1 VFRIRRVYDEV
12 LPVNRAALE
21 QVKSIMRSRFA
32 AASADEIEQLGRH
45 LHDPFLKRFRTTLSV
60 AEDGRRR
67 VLGFAV
73 LLHEPRIRFCYLD
86 WIATQVGRASGGVG
100 GALYERVRQEAAA
113 FGAKALFFECL
124 PDDPALCPQK
134 ELLAEN
140 RARMRFYERY
150 GARPIIGTAYETPY
164 KAGQTCMP
172 YLMFDGLDR
181 TERLE
186 RDFLRDVARTILERK
201 YAGSV
206 PPEYVE
212 KVVASITEDPV
223 RLREFRYL
231 RPAAAA
237 PAVTGIP
244 CEKIALVFSDRH
256 AIHQVHERG
265 YLEAPV
271 RVRSIL
277 SEIAAGPL
285 FDILPA
291 AVFPEKTLLSVHDAD
306 FVSFLRR
313 TCAEIQEDDPIYPYV
328 FPIRNK
334 ARPPKDRSVL
344 AGYFCIDTFT
354 PITRHAYAAAR
365 GAVNCTLT
373 AAQQI
378 LQGRR
383 MAYALVRPPGHH
395 AERRAFGGF
404 CYFNN
409 TAIAAQLLRQ
419 QGRVAVIDIDYHHGN
434 GQQDIFYDRPDVLTV
449 SIHGDPSF
457 AYPYFSGFRDEIGT
471 GEGAGFNLN
480 LPLPEAVDGERYRKA
495 LATAL
500 RRIAGFEPDFLVV
513 ALGLDPAKGDP
524 TGTWSLT
531 RNDFRFNGRMIGELG
546 IPVLVVQEGGYR
558 TRTLGVNARA
568 FFEGLSEAH
577 CAAGP
582 RRRRARPA
590 SSPYRIRHHV
600 EPRDPHRVRR
610 LAESTGFFS
619 RAEVNVAEELV
630 LERIAK
636 GPESGYYFVFMEV
649 NGQTAGYACYGPVPM
664 TASTFD
670 LYWIVVAPISQG
682 KGLGR
687 MILMEVE
694 RLIRQAGGTA
704 LYAETSGRSR
714 YASTRAF
721 YERMGFRTASVL
733 EDFYAPGDGKI
744 IYAKTLLSAG

>member
-1 VFRIRRVYDEV
+1 MFRIRRVYDDV

-21 QVKSIMRSRFA
+21 KVKAIMRSRFSA
-32 AASADEIEQLGRH
+32 APAAEIDQLGRH

-86 WIATQVGRASGGVG
+86 WIATQVGKASGGVG
-100 GALYERVRQEAAA
+100 GALYDRVRHEAAA
-113 FGAKALFFECL
+113 FGAQALFFECL
-124 PDDPALCPQK
+124 PDDPELCPRE
-134 ELLAEN
+134 ELLPEN
-140 RARMRFYERY
+140 RSRLRFYERY
-150 GARPIIGTAYETPY
+150 GARPIIGTAYESPY
-164 KAGQTCMP
+164 QPDQTCMP
-172 YLMFDGLDR
+172 YLVFDGLDR
-181 TERLE
+181 TERPG
-186 RDFLRDVARTILERK
+186 RDFLREVTRTILERK
-201 YAGSV
+201 YAGTV

-212 KVVASITEDPV
+212 KVVGSITEDPV

-231 RPAAAA
+231 KPTAAA
-237 PAVTGIP
+237 PALTGAP
-244 CEKIALVFSDRH
+244 CEKIALVFHDQH
-256 AIHQVHERG
+256 AIHHVHERG
-265 YLEAPV
+265 YVEAPV

-277 SEIAAGPL
+277 TEIAAGPL

-291 AVFPEKTLLSVHDAD
+291 AAFPEKAILGVHDAD

-313 TCAEIQEDDPIYPYV
+313 TCADIQEDDPIYPYV

-334 ARPPKDRSVL
+334 ARPPKDRSLL

-365 GAVNCTLT
+365 GAVNCALT
-373 AAQQI
+373 AAQEL

-409 TAIAAQLLRQ
+409 TAIAAQFLRQ
-419 QGRVAVIDIDYHHGN
+419 QGRVAIVDIDYHHGN
-434 GQQDIFYDRPDVLTV
+434 GQQDIFYERPDVLTV
-449 SIHGDPSF
+449 SIHGDPGF
-457 AYPYFSGFRDEIGT
+457 AYPYFSGFRDEIGV

-480 LPLPEAVDGERYRKA
+480 LPLPEVVDGERYRKA
-495 LATAL
+495 LTTAL
-500 RRIAGFEPDFLVV
+500 RRISGFEPDFLVV
-513 ALGLDPAKGDP
+513 ALGLDAAKGDP

-531 RNDFRFNGRMIGELG
+531 RTDFRLNGRMIGELG

-568 FFEGLSEAH
+568 FFEGLSAAH
-577 CAAGP
+577 CAASP
-582 RRRRARPA
+582 RRRPARSAPSA
-590 SSPYRIRHHV
+590 HRIRHHV
-600 EPRDPHRVRR
+600 EPRDPQRVRR

-619 RAEVNVAEELV
+619 RAEVDVAEELV
-630 LERIAK
+630 LERISK
-636 GPESGYYFVFMEV
+636 GPPSGYHFVFLDV

-664 TASTFD
+664 TASAFD
-670 LYWIVVAPISQG
+670 LYWIVVAPNSQG
-682 KGLGR
+682 KGIGR
-687 MILMEVE
+687 LILLETE
-694 RLIRQAGGTA
+694 RLIRQAGGATV
-704 LYAETSGRSR
+704 YAETSGRPQ

-721 YERMGFRTASVL
+721 YERMGFHVAAVL
-733 EDFYAPGDGKI
+733 EDFYAPGDGKVT
-744 IYAKTLLSAG
+744 YAKKM

>member
-1 VFRIRRVYDEV
+1 MFRIRRVYDEV

-21 QVKSIMRSRFA
+21 QVKAIMRSRFA
-32 AASADEIEQLGRH
+32 AVPAAEIDQLGRH

-86 WIATQVGRASGGVG
+86 WIATRVGRASGGVG

-113 FGAKALFFECL
+113 SGAQALFFECL
-124 PDDPALCPQK
+124 PDDSALCPQ
-134 ELLAEN
+134 EALLPDN
-140 RARMRFYERY
+140 RARLRFYERY

-181 TERLE
+181 TERPG
-186 RDFLRDVARTILERK
+186 RDFMRAVARTILERK
-201 YAGSV
+201 YAGAV

-231 RPAAAA
+231 TPASVA
-237 PAVTGIP
+237 PALAGTP
-244 CEKIALVFSDRH
+244 CEKIVLVFHDQH
-256 AIHQVHERG
+256 AIHHVHERG
-265 YLEAPV
+265 YVEAPA

-291 AVFPEKTLLSVHDAD
+291 AVFPEKLLLSVHDAD
-306 FVSFLRR
+306 FVNFLRR

-373 AAQQI
+373 AAQELI
-378 LQGRR
+378 HGRR

-409 TAIAAQLLRQ
+409 TAIAAQFLRR
-419 QGRVAVIDIDYHHGN
+419 QGRVAILDIDYHHGN
-434 GQQDIFYDRPDVLTV
+434 GQQEIFYDRPDVLTV

-457 AYPYFSGFRDEIGT
+457 AYPYFSGFRDEIGS

-480 LPLPEAVDGERYRKA
+480 LPLPEAIDGERYRKA

-500 RRIAGFEPDFLVV
+500 RRIANFDPDFLVV
-513 ALGLDPAKGDP
+513 ALGLDAAKGDP
-524 TGTWSLT
+524 TGTWTLT
-531 RNDFRFNGRMIGELG
+531 RTDFRHNGRMIGELG

-558 TRTLGVNARA
+558 TRTLGMNARA
-568 FFEGLSEAH
+568 FFEGLSAAH
-577 CAAGP
+577 CAAAP
-582 RRRRARPA
+582 RRRAAPPA
-590 SSPYRIRHHV
+590 VATYRLRHHV
-600 EPRDPHRVRR
+600 EPQDPQRVRR
-610 LAESTGFFS
+610 LAEATGFFS
-619 RAEVNVAEELV
+619 RAEVIVAEELV

-636 GPESGYYFVFMEV
+636 GAASGYHFVFMER
-649 NGQTAGYACYGPVPM
+649 NGQTTGYACYGPVPM
-664 TASTFD
+664 TVSAFD
-670 LYWIVVAPISQG
+670 LYWIVVAPDNQG

-694 RLIRQAGGTA
+694 RLIRQAGGAT
-704 LYAETSGRSR
+704 LYADTSGRPQ

-721 YERMGFRTASVL
+721 YERTGFRTASVL
-733 EDFYAPGDGKI
+733 EDFYAPGDSKV
-744 IYAKTLLSAG
+744 IYA

>member
-1 VFRIRRVYDEV
+1 MFRIRRVYDDV

-21 QVKSIMRSRFA
+21 QVKAIMRSRFA
-32 AASADEIEQLGRH
+32 SAPAGEIDQLGRH

-67 VLGFAV
+67 VFGFAV

-86 WIATQVGRASGGVG
+86 WIATQVGKASGGVG
-100 GALYERVRQEAAA
+100 GALYDRVRHEAAA
-113 FGAKALFFECL
+113 FGAQALFFECL
-124 PDDPALCPQK
+124 PDDPELCPRE

-140 RARMRFYERY
+140 RARLRFYERY
-150 GARPIIGTAYETPY
+150 GARPIVGTAYETSY

-181 TERLE
+181 TERPR
-186 RDFLRDVARTILERK
+186 RDFVREVARTILERK
-201 YAGSV
+201 YAGTVS
-206 PPEYVE
+206 PEYVE
-212 KVVASITEDPV
+212 KVVGSITEDPV

-231 RPAAAA
+231 KPAAVA
-237 PAVTGIP
+237 PALTGAP
-244 CEKIALVFSDRH
+244 CEKIALVFHDQH
-256 AIHQVHERG
+256 AIHHVHDRG
-265 YLEAPV
+265 YVEAPV

-277 SEIAAGPL
+277 TEIAGGAL

-291 AVFPEKTLLSVHDAD
+291 AAFPEKTLLNVHDAD

-313 TCAEIQEDDPIYPYV
+313 TCADIQEGDPIYPYV

-344 AGYFCIDTFT
+344 SGYFCIDTFT

-365 GAVNCTLT
+365 GAVNCALT
-373 AAQQI
+373 AAQE
-378 LQGRR
+378 LLDGRR

-409 TAIAAQLLRQ
+409 TAIAAQFLRQ
-419 QGRVAVIDIDYHHGN
+419 QGRVAILDIDYHHGN

-457 AYPYFSGFRDEIGT
+457 AYPYFSGFRDEIGID
-471 GEGAGFNLN
+471 EGAGFNLN

-500 RRIAGFEPDFLVV
+500 RRIASFEPDFMVV
-513 ALGLDPAKGDP
+513 ALGLDTAKGDP

-531 RNDFRFNGRMIGELG
+531 RNDFRLNGRMIGELG

-558 TRTLGVNARA
+558 TRTLGMNARA
-568 FFEGLSEAH
+568 FFEGLSATH
-577 CAAGP
+577 CAAAP
-582 RRRRARPA
+582 RRRPARSA
-590 SSPYRIRHHV
+590 TAAHRIRHHV
-600 EPRDPHRVRR
+600 EPRDPQRVRR

-619 RAEVNVAEELV
+619 RAEVDVAEELV
-630 LERIAK
+630 LERISK
-636 GPESGYYFVFMEV
+636 GAASGYHFVFLDA

-664 TASTFD
+664 TASAFD
-670 LYWIVVAPISQG
+670 LYWIAVAPDSQG

-687 MILMEVE
+687 LILLETE
-694 RLIRQAGGTA
+694 RLIHQAGGATV
-704 LYAETSGRSR
+704 YAETSGRTQ

-721 YERMGFRTASVL
+721 YERMGFRVASVL
-733 EDFYAPGDGKI
+733 EDFYAPGDNKV
-744 IYAKTLLSAG
+744 IYAKTLPSAG